1 MKHNYFVIENAYPIG
16 NGGGVVKTIDDL
28 QRILPTS
35 LGAIEIGSITMEP
48 RDGNTGN
55 TFFKGNGFTLNSIGL
70 KNPGIKYYEENLPIM
85 IRMIE
90 DAGKIA
96 VVNVAGFSKNEYAEL
111 TGLAFS
117 AGSDFVVLNYGCPNV
132 EGKEILSYN
141 NSQLRDTTINVVR
154 QNNSAAAEGR
164 LGMKLS
170 PIFKKSDMEDIA
182 SFLNLLYNSA
192 GEHGGYIGFVT
203 TINTVPNGYDSHE
216 DGQDAITP
224 NSGMGGIAGPAV
236 LPIALGQVRQ
246 WRNILESEIKIIG
259 IGGVSAGKDII
270 KMMKS
275 GADLVQIVSSYYATE
290 DPAIFQHII
299 GEYAELT
306 N

>member
-16 NGGGVVKTIDDL
+16 NGGGVVKTIEDL

-111 TGLAFS
+111 AGLAFS

-141 NSQLRDTTINVVR
+141 NSQLRDTTINVVA

-203 TINTVPNGYDSHE
+203 TINTLPNGYDTHE
-216 DGQDAITP
+216 DGQNAITP
-224 NSGMGGIAGPAV
+224 NSGMGGMAGPAV
-236 LPIALGQVRQ
+236 LPIALGQIRQ
-246 WRNILESEIKIIG
+246 WRSMLESEIKIIG
-259 IGGVSAGKDII
+259 VGGISAGKDII

>member
-1 MKHNYFVIENAYPIG
+1 MQHNYFVIEDAHPIG
-16 NGGGVVKTIDDL
+16 NGGGVVKNIDDL
-28 QRILPTS
+28 KKILSTDIGS
-35 LGAIEIGSITMEP
+35 IEIGSITMEP

-55 TFFKGNGFTLNSIGL
+55 TFHKGNGFTLNSIGL
-70 KNPGIKYYEENLPIM
+70 KNPGAKYYEENLPTM

-90 DAGKIA
+90 DAGKVSI
-96 VVNVAGFSKNEYAEL
+96 VNVAGFSKNEYAEL

-117 AGSDFVVLNYGCPNV
+117 AESDFVVLNYGCPNV

-141 NSQLRDTTINVVR
+141 NSQLRDTTINVIR
-154 QNNSAAAEGR
+154 KNNSGAAEGR

-182 SFLNLLYNSA
+182 SFMNLLYNSA

-216 DGQDAITP
+216 DGQNVITP
-224 NSGMGGIAGPAV
+224 NSGMGGMAGPAV

-246 WRNILESEIKIIG
+246 WRSMLESEIKIVG
-259 IGGVSAGKDII
+259 VGGVSSGKDVV
-270 KMMKS
+270 KMFQS
-275 GADLVQIVSSYYATE
+275 GADLVQIVSAYYGSE
-290 DPAIFQHII
+290 DPGVFQHII
-299 GEYAELT
+299 AEYIELT
-306 N
+306 K